1 MASAPHSTQYVAGI
15 GIYLQKRRK
24 EGGRKGKEEE
34 MNGWKERR
42 EEKGRWTEEQRYERK
57 AGRGWMEGWRDGWRD
72 GGMDAWIDGLIPKVK
87 E

>member
-57 AGRGWMEGWRDGWRD
+57 ADR
-72 GGMDAWIDGLIPKVK
+72 KSVV
-87 E
+87 